1 MPRNNE
7 LERLIAEQTRDR
19 AASRRGPLRKV
30 KPDDESEDEFVEEDD
45 PEEIEIDEE
54 NEDG

>member
-1 MPRNNE
+1 MKKSSE
-7 LERLIAEQTRDR
+7 LRQLIQEQERDR

-30 KPDDESEDEFVEEDD
+30 KSDDESEDEFVEKND